1 MPEKITFNEKL
12 GIIEILSFGDVTRE
26 DSLLS
31 LKKINELMEQTGCR
45 KLLSDTRKQESTP
58 DAADIYNFGKNLPH
72 SIKLAVIVSE
82 NQPTLDDVVF
92 VDNVAYNR
100 GINVKMFH
108 SKDTAVKWLISWVW
122 KIIKNYAPD

>member
-108 SKDTAVKWLISWVW
+108 SKDTAVKWLIS
-122 KIIKNYAPD
+122 